1 MVVKPTVFILDGDPD
16 TSEALA
22 RPIEGAG
29 YHVRLFATPGEF
41 LDVFHPRMPGC
52 LLTEIELPEMSGLD
66 LQVRLAKQSSILPV
80 IVTTANGD
88 VKSCVRAFH
97 AGAFDFMEK
106 PVDVPHLL
114 ERIAEAM
121 DKNARNRKLVQQ
133 QREIEARVRSL
144 TPREREV
151 MVAVIAG
158 KATKM
163 IAAEM
168 SVSLQTVAKHRSRVI
183 DKMLAENDAEL
194 IHLDFILRT
203 EVR

>member
-1 MVVKPTVFILDGDPD
+1 MVVEPTVFILDSDPE
-16 TSEALA
+16 TSEELA
-22 RPIEGAG
+22 RPIEAAG

-41 LDVFHPRMPGC
+41 LDMFHPRMPGC
-52 LLTEIELPEMSGLD
+52 VLAELDLPEMSGLD
-66 LQVRLAKQSSILPV
+66 LLARLDKQSSLLPV
-80 IVTTANGD
+80 IVTTGQGN
-88 VKSCVRAFH
+88 VPSCVSAFH
-97 AGAFDFMEK
+97 GGAFDYMEK
-106 PVDVPHLL
+106 PLDVSRLL
-114 ERIAEAM
+114 HRIAEAM
-121 DKNARNRKLVQQ
+121 EKNAQNRKLVQQ

-158 KATKM
+158 KPTKL

-168 SVSLQTVAKHRSRVI
+168 GVSLQTVAKHRSRVL

-194 IHLDFILRT
+194 IHLDFVLRT